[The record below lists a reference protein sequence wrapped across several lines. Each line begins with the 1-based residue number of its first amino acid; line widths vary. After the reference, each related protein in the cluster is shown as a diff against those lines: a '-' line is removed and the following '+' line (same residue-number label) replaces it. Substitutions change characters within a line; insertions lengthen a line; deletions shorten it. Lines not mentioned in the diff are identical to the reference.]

1 MFLGLVHAAVL
12 GAALRV
18 EGEVSCP
25 APTQVAADV
34 QKILGLSDEYAP
46 KVHATLL
53 REGAFIRLSLTE
65 SDGTSLGE
73 RLLTAD
79 DDCVVLSRA
88 AAVVLAAWLTD
99 QHPEFLVAL
108 PSPAEANA
116 PSDAARDASAAPVS
130 APNATPTPKP
140 ASRESAAAK
149 PPASAATSA
158 ATPSPHAPPRH
169 RFALSAAI
177 GGGWASSEFVPGAWL
192 GASLDPVQSGWGAQ
206 LSAAWLG
213 SHTQTLHNGDVSWSR
228 WPLMLGPYLRFATQ
242 FGNME
247 LEAGPALGRL
257 HLKSAGFS
265 PNSPAESKAQIGAY
279 GALRF
284 MPKADAWHPFLMLA
298 PVFWFNSITATA
310 SDPNNPSGPPTATT
324 HLSSLEVLFTAG
336 VRFLP

>member
-34 QKILGLSDEYAP
+34 QKILGLSDAYAP
-46 KVHATLL
+46 KVHATLA
-53 REGAFIRLSLTE
+53 REGAFIRLSLSE

-79 DDCVVLSRA
+79 EDCTVLSRA

-108 PSPAEANA
+108 PTTADASA
-116 PSDAARDASAAPVS
+116 PGDAARDSSTAPESAPSATPAPAAAPPKSDGAKPAASAA
-130 APNATPTPKP
+130 A
-140 ASRESAAAK
+140 
-149 PPASAATSA
+149 
-158 ATPSPHAPPRH
+158 PSPSAPPRH
-169 RFALSAAI
+169 RLALGAAI
-177 GGGWASSEFVPGAWL
+177 GGGWANSQFVPGAWL
-192 GASLDPVQSGWGAQ
+192 GVSLDPVQSGWGAQ

-213 SHTQTLHNGDVSWSR
+213 QHTQTLHTTGSVNWAR
-228 WPLMLGPYLRFATQ
+228 WPLMLGAYVRFATS
-242 FGNME
+242 FGSME
-247 LEAGPALGRL
+247 LEGGPALGWLRL
-257 HLKSAGFS
+257 EGQGFS
-265 PNSPAESKAQIGAY
+265 PNQTVSKAQVGGY

-298 PVFWFNSITATA
+298 PVLWFNRVTAQ
-310 SDPNNPSGPPTATT
+310 SVNPSDNGTTPT

>member
-25 APTQVAADV
+25 APAQVAADV

-46 KVHATLL
+46 KVHATLT
-53 REGAFIRLSLTE
+53 REGAFIRLSLSE

-79 DDCVVLSRA
+79 EDCTVLSRA

-108 PSPAEANA
+108 PAAADASTPGGAARETGTTPQSMPGAAPVHAAAPAK
-116 PSDAARDASAAPVS
+116 SDAAQLH
-130 APNATPTPKP
+130 T
-140 ASRESAAAK
+140 SAAA
-149 PPASAATSA
+149 PAAAVTHPHRLALGA
-158 ATPSPHAPPRH
+158 A
-169 RFALSAAI
+169 L
-177 GGGWASSEFVPGAWL
+177 GGGWANSQFVPGAWL
-192 GASLDPVQSGWGAQ
+192 GVSLDPLQSGWGAQ

-213 SHTQTLHNGDVSWSR
+213 SHTQPLHGHSVSWSR
-228 WPLMLGPYLRFATQ
+228 WPLMLGPYLRFATK
-242 FGNME
+242 FGSVE
-247 LEAGPALGRL
+247 LEAGPALGWL
-257 HLKSAGFS
+257 HLKGQEFA
-265 PNSPAESKAQIGAY
+265 PNYAPSKAQVGGY

-284 MPKADAWHPFLMLA
+284 MPRANAWHPFLMVA
-298 PVFWFNSITATA
+298 PVLWFNSVTAQSVDALRNETD
-310 SDPNNPSGPPTATT
+310 ST

>member
-1 MFLGLVHAAVL
+1 MFLELVHAAVL

-25 APTQVAADV
+25 APAQVAADV

-46 KVHATLL
+46 KVHATLA
-53 REGAFIRLSLTE
+53 REGAFIRLSLSE

-79 DDCVVLSRA
+79 EDCVVLSRA

-108 PSPAEANA
+108 PSSADASA
-116 PSDAARDASAAPVS
+116 SGDAARQPSAVPS
-130 APNATPTPKP
+130 NAGAAQPTPATAP
-140 ASRESAAAK
+140 AKSVVAARNISAAASSSNT
-149 PPASAATSA
+149 PPA
-158 ATPSPHAPPRH
+158 H
-169 RFALSAAI
+169 RLALGAAI
-177 GGGWASSEFVPGAWL
+177 GGGWASSQFVPGAWL
-192 GASLDPVQSGWGAQ
+192 GVSLDPVQSGWGAQ

-213 SHTQTLHNGDVSWSR
+213 QHTQQLRDRNIAWSR
-228 WPLMLGPYLRFATQ
+228 WPLMLGPYVRFATQ
-242 FGNME
+242 FGNVE
-247 LEAGPALGRL
+247 VEAGPALGWL
-257 HLKSAGFS
+257 HLQGTDFTRNI
-265 PNSPAESKAQIGAY
+265 PQSKAQVGGY

-284 MPKADAWHPFLMLA
+284 MPKANAWHPFLMVA
-298 PVFWFNSITATA
+298 PVLWFNSVSAQSVDELGKGTD
-310 SDPNNPSGPPTATT
+310 ST